1 MVLEAGKM
9 GVMSFFYFFSL
20 DLLTAGPDVW
30 YHSASF
36 GEKLAC
42 QHDFRQVT

>member
-1 MVLEAGKM
+1 MAPWGGEDAHDD
-9 GVMSFFYFFSL
+9 FFHFFSL
-20 DLLTAGPDVW
+20 DLLTADPDVW

-36 GEKLAC
+36 GEELAC